1 MTSNRSYPGLSRS
14 LGAPL
19 SLLLLAGLATGC
31 VSKEDLETAQTE
43 LAACQEEKQTLQ
55 AEIDRWQQ
63 RFDRESERWQTIETS
78 VIEAVPNALAEF
90 DAERDRILEL
100 VPEQVQYEVS
110 SYLEDY
116 FGTLMVAF
124 RQVQGDSR
132 DIKLQLDA
140 TQKALSMIGK
150 DTQQI
155 GTAIDEAVTAEAV
168 KRQAVADGLAILH
181 EQLVGFGRE
190 RIDCVD
196 CQGRIKLNKR
206 EREAIQ
212 GFHAEMISAISALQT
227 QISQ

>member
-1 MTSNRSYPGLSRS
+1 MSANCSYPTLLRTRR
-14 LGAPL
+14 APIAL
-19 SLLLLAGLATGC
+19 ILLAVLATGC
-31 VSKEDLETAQTE
+31 ASKADLEKAQAD
-43 LAACQEEKQTLQ
+43 LAACHEEKQVLQ
-55 AEIDRWQQ
+55 AEIDQWQQ
-63 RFDRESERWQTIETS
+63 RFDRESQRWQTIETS

-100 VPEQVQYEVS
+100 VPEQVQYEVA

-140 TQKALSMIGK
+140 TQKALSVIGQ
-150 DTQQI
+150 DTQHI
-155 GTAIDEAVTAEAV
+155 GTAIDEAVAAEAV
-168 KRQAVADGLAILH
+168 KRQAVADGLAALH
-181 EQLVGFGRE
+181 AQMVEFGRQ

-212 GFHAEMISAISALQT
+212 GFHAELISAISAMQT